1 MSQKGNTMITM
12 MFTAGAD
19 QVAEAERIFA
29 SHAKWMEKTHYK
41 EGNLALLQYN
51 IAKSPEFNNPLDP
64 SSGTTGNTIYTLY
77 EVYKTPE
84 GIADHWKQGQETWE
98 DFGAM
103 MAWAGTVKLSV
114 MHGTPVMYSLW

>member
-12 MFTAGAD
+12 MFVAGAD
-19 QVAEAERIFA
+19 QVAEGERIFA
-29 SHAKWMEKTHYK
+29 SHAKWMEKTHHRD
-41 EGNLALLQYN
+41 GNLALLQYN
-51 IAKSPEFNNPLDP
+51 VAKSPEFNNPLDP
-64 SSGTTGNTIYTLY
+64 SSGTTGNTVYTLY

-98 DFGAM
+98 DFGEIM
-103 MAWAGTVKLSV
+103 VWAGKVKLTV